1 MKQTASPTSLHHAL
15 DTDRIGRLLFHLSM
29 PVFLGMFVQ
38 TMYNVMNTIFVG
50 HNVGPL
56 GIAGLSIV
64 FPIQMLGM
72 GMGQMV
78 GIGGM
83 SLISRYIG
91 AGRSEDA
98 EKALGNGLS
107 LGILISVIVMAL
119 VLPLVNYWLRLI
131 GATDEVLPFARDYLS
146 IVMYALPFQILS
158 LALLNYTRAEG
169 NARVGMVAMILG
181 AVTNIIFDATFIA
194 WLGYGVK
201 GAAWATFISQ
211 AVSLVFLALYYFNG
225 NSFLK
230 VRLANL
236 RLKMAIIRP
245 MFSIGVGAFVQTVS
259 GSLSAMI
266 LINSVVHYGGDY
278 ALSAFGIIQRIFMFA
293 IMPSLVL
300 AQGAQPILGYNYGA
314 RRFGLAMKVVVM
326 AFAAS
331 TILGSVMFLF
341 LYFIPAPMIRVFTN
355 DTELIS
361 VAVGAAKFMFL
372 GMPLLGF
379 VNVGLMVFQAIGRAV
394 PAFIVAVARQVLFL
408 IPIVLIVPRFIGLN
422 GLWLSFP
429 GSDLLTTLLVTSL
442 VIPVVRGFRRR
453 ARSGEGDPD
462 GGLDSGSGPE
472 TGPVPVTVME

>member
-1 MKQTASPTSLHHAL
+1 MHHVL
-15 DTDRIGRLLFHLSM
+15 NTDRIGPLLFSLSM
-29 PVFLGMFVQ
+29 PVFFGMFVQ

-98 EKALGNGLS
+98 EKALGNGLT
-107 LGILISVIVMAL
+107 LGIFISVIVMAL

-131 GATDEVLPFARDYLS
+131 GATDEVLPFARDYLN
-146 IVMYALPFQILS
+146 IIMYALPFQVLS
-158 LALLNYTRAEG
+158 LALLNFTRAEG

-194 WLGYGVK
+194 WLGFGVK

-211 AVSLVFLALYYFNG
+211 AVSLVFLAAYYFNG

-236 RLKMAIIRP
+236 RLKIAIIRP
-245 MFSIGVGAFVQTVS
+245 MFSIGVGAFVQSVS

-266 LINSVVHYGGDY
+266 LISEVVHYGGDY
-278 ALSAFGIIQRIFMFA
+278 ALSAFGIIQRLFMFA
-293 IMPSLVL
+293 IMPSIVL

-314 RRFGLAMKVVVM
+314 HRYSRAMKVTIM

-341 LYFIPAPMIRVFTN
+341 LYFIPAPIMRIFTN
-355 DTELIS
+355 DSELVD

-379 VNVGLMVFQAIGRAV
+379 VNVGIMVFQAIGKAV
-394 PAFIVAVARQVLFL
+394 PAFIVAVARQVVFL
-408 IPIVLIVPRFIGLN
+408 IPIVLIVPRLMGLN
-422 GLWLSFP
+422 GVWLAFP
-429 GSDLLTTLLVTSL
+429 GSDMLTTLLVAAL
-442 VIPVVRGFRRR
+442 VIPVLRGFRRR
-453 ARSGEGDPD
+453 AGSGEGDAPGPD
-462 GGLDSGSGPE
+462 KEPE
-472 TGPVPVTVME
+472 PIPITILEG

>member
-1 MKQTASPTSLHHAL
+1 MKRTATPTSMHHVL
-15 DTDRIGRLLFHLSM
+15 NSDRIGRLLFQLSM

-50 HNVGPL
+50 HKVGPL

-91 AGRSEDA
+91 SGRQEDA

-107 LGILISVIVMAL
+107 LGIVISIVVMAL
-119 VLPLVNYWLRLI
+119 VLPLVDHWLRLI

-169 NARVGMVAMILG
+169 NARVGMIAMILG

-194 WLGYGVK
+194 WLGFGVK

-211 AVSLVFLALYYFNG
+211 AVSLVFLSTYYLNG
-225 NSFLK
+225 NSYLK

-236 RLKMAIIRP
+236 RLKLAIIRP
-245 MFSIGVGAFVQTVS
+245 MFSIGVGAFMQSVS

-266 LINSVVHYGGDY
+266 LINEVVHYGGDY

-314 RRFGLAMKVVVM
+314 RRYHLALKVVVL

-331 TILGSVMFLF
+331 TILGSIMFLF
-341 LYFIPAPMIRVFTN
+341 LYFIPGPIIRVFTN
-355 DTELIS
+355 DAELVS

-394 PAFIVAVARQVLFL
+394 PAFIVAVGRQLVFL
-408 IPIVLIVPRFIGLN
+408 IPIVIIVPRLIGLN
-422 GLWLSFP
+422 GVWLAFP

-442 VIPVVRGFRRR
+442 VIPVLRGFRRQ
-453 ARSGEGDPD
+453 ARSGDEHPAD
-462 GGLDSGSGPE
+462 GPGPGHE
-472 TGPVPVTVME
+472 PQPIPVTMMEG